1 MVWLRCHDTLFTDI
15 DSFILWGF
23 TLWRVTV
30 FPFYKCR
37 HKEVKHTC
45 RGCSAILCSHQ
56 HLNPTCC
63 KSKARALLLPT
74 PDGLPQTNAPA
85 LELTYLIHIQ
95 SPADL
100 HFRTGDG
107 LVTKLCQTL
116 VTPWMAAHQDP
127 LSMRLSWQKYWSGL
141 PFPSPGDIANPGIKP
156 KSPCISRIADGFFT
170 TEPQGKPI

>member
-1 MVWLRCHDTLFTDI
+1 M
-15 DSFILWGF
+15 
-23 TLWRVTV
+23 TV

-45 RGCSAILCSHQ
+45 RGCSAIQCSHQ

-141 PFPSPGDIANPGIKP
+141 PFPPPGDLPDPGIEL
-156 KSPCISRIADGFFT
+156 GFPALQAYSFT
-170 TEPQGKPI
+170 PSFMPSGT